1 MRKSLEA
8 VPVELWLWA
17 ARIVKTR
24 EVAAAAVAEGRVLLD
39 GAPAAADALVRPGA
53 RLELTEGESVTYLLV
68 RATSRLRG
76 PESVAAALYQPLDE
90 DGRPLGR
97 GGPVGASKAARRA
110 AEDAANSRR
119 VAPRGGGGRGR

>member
-1 MRKSLEA
+1 MRRSSEA

-24 EVAAAAVAEGRVLLD
+24 EAAAAAVSGGQLLLD
-39 GAPAAADALVRPGA
+39 GAPAAAGALVRPGA
-53 RLELTEGESVTYLLV
+53 RLELTEDESVLRLLV
-68 RATSRLRG
+68 KATSRLRG
-76 PESVAAALYQPLDE
+76 PDSVAAGLYQPLDE

>member
-24 EVAAAAVAEGRVLLD
+24 EAAAAAIAEGRLQLD
-39 GAPAAADALVRPGA
+39 GAPAAAGALVRPDA
-53 RLELTEGESVTYLLV
+53 RLELTEGETVHRLLV
-68 RATSRLRG
+68 RGTSRLRG
-76 PESVAAALYQPLDE
+76 PESVAAGLYQPLDE
-90 DGRPLGR
+90 DGRPIGR

>member
-24 EVAAAAVAEGRVLLD
+24 EAAATAVAEGRLQLD
-39 GAPAAADALVRPGA
+39 GAPAEAGALVRPDA
-53 RLELTEGESVTYLLV
+53 RLELTEGETVHRLLV

-76 PESVAAALYQPLDE
+76 PESVAAGLYQPLDE
-90 DGRPLGR
+90 DGRPIGR